1 MLKTALFCL
10 LLLACRAA
18 MADDGRLIWY
28 PGHAETGR
36 FPVWEMIAPDAVA
49 SVILLPGG
57 NGGLGH
63 VGPQGPQSGNFLVRS
78 RQGFANRGLNVLIM
92 GKPRNS
98 ELPDADRLSAWHRE
112 DIESLA
118 RDAKARL
125 GKPVWLV
132 GTSAGTVSAIA
143 AAITLDDGV
152 LDGIVLTSST
162 LHPKQPGSP
171 FHQRLEKIRQ
181 PVLML
186 HHQRDACW
194 ACEPHMAADAFKM
207 LKNAS
212 IKKLLMVDGGGN
224 PTGPPCEPFHRHGF
238 VGMEE
243 EVVGLIADW
252 IKKPSE

>member
-1 MLKTALFCL
+1 MFKAVLLFL
-10 LLLACRAA
+10 SLLACRDA
-18 MADDGRLIWY
+18 MAGEGRLIWY
-28 PGHAETGR
+28 PGHTETGR
-36 FPVWEMIAPDAVA
+36 FSAWEMVAPTAA
-49 SVILLPGG
+49 ATVILLPGG
-57 NGGLGH
+57 NGGLGNIGED
-63 VGPQGPQSGNFLVRS
+63 GPSNSNFLVRL
-78 RQGFANRGLNVLIM
+78 RQSFANRGLNVLVM

-143 AAITLDDGV
+143 AAIALDDGV

-186 HHQRDACW
+186 HHQMDACW
-194 ACEPHMAADAFKM
+194 ACEPWMASDAFER
-207 LKNAS
+207 LTAAR
-212 IKKLLMVDGGGN
+212 IKKLIMVEGGAN
-224 PTGPPCEPFHRHGF
+224 PTGHPCEPFHWHGF
-238 VGMEE
+238 IGMEDE
-243 EVVGLIADW
+243 AVRLIADW
-252 IKKPSE
+252 IKKPTN